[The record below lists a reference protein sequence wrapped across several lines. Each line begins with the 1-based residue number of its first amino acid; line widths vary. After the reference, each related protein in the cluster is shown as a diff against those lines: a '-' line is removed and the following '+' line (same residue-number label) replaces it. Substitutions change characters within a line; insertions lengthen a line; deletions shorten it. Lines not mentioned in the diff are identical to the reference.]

1 MGEARQRK
9 ERLRKVM
16 IDELTILAAP
26 PTAHEAAI
34 AAELQ
39 GLTASIARR
48 ESAARLAWAN
58 MKPQQCHQNV
68 AAYVRL
74 DPDKSSSHQVGWWQ
88 QGDQFVLHSVAR
100 IKGQYICLTPQQ
112 SGVPDNFPFLVDP
125 KITQSDEGEGVIRF
139 LRDGIAFPHVVRGN
153 PERIMRVA
161 SLGLERISLGID
173 PNQVWNWMDQEI
185 NSHQ

>member
-1 MGEARQRK
+1 
-9 ERLRKVM
+9 
-16 IDELTILAAP
+16 
-26 PTAHEAAI
+26 
-34 AAELQ
+34 
-39 GLTASIARR
+39 
-48 ESAARLAWAN
+48 

-88 QGDQFVLHSVAR
+88 QGDQFVLHSVAC

-161 SLGLERISLGID
+161 SLGLERISLGVD